1 MKYKKTIQLSITLL
15 MFYFIYRTFGV
26 SIQSIIEE
34 VKNISDPKWLLFTI
48 FIPSLIIPAISINR
62 WGFFLRSIG
71 IYEKPLTL
79 VKINFLSIF
88 YGLVLPSSTGF
99 DAVRMYLIEKRNPDK
114 RGKAGSTIIIE
125 RYFGFVILSLI
136 GIWGIVS
143 IRDLLTQQQFF
154 YMFLAMLLI
163 LIILIFLGFVI
174 SNQYIFNLTNNLL
187 SKSKYLNRIFS
198 YLISLHDALRTF
210 PVKKVLLSSIVLI
223 TMFQLVTILNV
234 FFIFKSFN
242 IDIPLINHLAMIPI
256 INIISII
263 PLSISGFG
271 IREGAF
277 TYFYSLVGIDPTVAL
292 IISLMNYIILMG
304 IPALIGGGINVYDL
318 IFKRKNEKK
327 QS

>member
-1 MKYKKTIQLSITLL
+1 MKYKKIIQVSITCL

-26 SIQSIIEE
+26 SFHSIFEE

-48 FIPSLIIPAISINR
+48 FIPSIMIPAISINR

-99 DAVRMYLIEKRNPDK
+99 DAVRMYLIEKRNPQK

-136 GIWGIVS
+136 GAFGVIS
-143 IRDLLTQQQFF
+143 ISDLLTKQQFF
-154 YMFLAMLLI
+154 YMLTAILLI
-163 LIILIFLGFVI
+163 LTMLILMGLVI
-174 SNQYIFNLTNNLL
+174 SNQYFFNIANKIL
-187 SKSKYLNRIFS
+187 SKSKYFKKGFS
-198 YLISLHDALRTF
+198 YLISLHDALRKF
-210 PVKKVLLSSIVLI
+210 PIKKVLLSSIILI
-223 TMFQLVTILNV
+223 TIFQLVTILNV
-234 FFIFKSFN
+234 YFIFRAFD
-242 IDIPLINHLAMIPI
+242 IDLPLINHLAMIPI

-263 PLSISGFG
+263 PISISGFG

-277 TYFYSLVGIDPTVAL
+277 TYFYSLVGIEPTLAL
-292 IISLMNYIILMG
+292 VISLMNYLILMG
-304 IPALIGGGINVYDL
+304 IPAFIGGIIALHEL
-318 IFKRKNEKK
+318 IFKRENGKK
-327 QS
+327 

>member
-1 MKYKKTIQLSITLL
+1 MKYKKTIQVSITFL

-26 SIQSIIEE
+26 SFQSIFEE
-34 VKNISDPKWLLFTI
+34 VNNISDPKWILFTI

-99 DAVRMYLIEKRNPDK
+99 DAVRIYLIEKRNPQK

-136 GIWGIVS
+136 GVFGVIS
-143 IRDLLTQQQFF
+143 ISNLLTKQQFF
-154 YMFLAMLLI
+154 YMLTAILLI
-163 LIILIFLGFVI
+163 LIMLILMGLVI
-174 SNQYIFNLTNNLL
+174 SNQYIFNLANKILT
-187 SKSKYLNRIFS
+187 KSKYFKKGFS

-210 PVKKVLLSSIVLI
+210 PISKVLLNSLLLIVLL
-223 TMFQLVTILNV
+223 QLVSILNV
-234 FFIFKSFN
+234 YFLFRAFDMDISFSY
-242 IDIPLINHLAMIPI
+242 HLAMMPI

-263 PLSISGFG
+263 PISISGFG

-277 TYFYSLVGIDPTVAL
+277 SFFYSLVGVEPTLAL
-292 IISLMNYIILMG
+292 VISLMNYLIIMG
-304 IPALIGGGINVYDL
+304 IPAIIGGMINMYDL
-318 IFKRKNEKK
+318 IFKRGNDKK
-327 QS
+327 